1 MSLHPSSHAQ
11 HQDLPLALPCHIVKP
26 CARQKGKAENEGET
40 RKTTRKGNTSDVR
53 QQKKKRKKRT
63 SNAPHKDPAS
73 ESFARGF
80 ESARAWRKTR
90 KANKAAPDQQTKS
103 NQASHAPANQKGK
116 RIHQHTHTHTTHAQA
131 HAKGRAEE
139 NDSCLLMPD

>member
-1 MSLHPSSHAQ
+1 VSLHPSSHAQ

-53 QQKKKRKKRT
+53 PQKKKRKKRT

-116 RIHQHTHTHTTHAQA
+116 RIHQHTHTHHTCTGTR
-131 HAKGRAEE
+131 KRK
-139 NDSCLLMPD
+139 SRRK

>member
-53 QQKKKRKKRT
+53 PQKKKRKKEHQMRRIRIQPPNPSLAV
-63 SNAPHKDPAS
+63 SNQLAPG
-73 ESFARGF
+73 ARQG
-80 ESARAWRKTR
+80 KLT
-90 KANKAAPDQQTKS
+90 KQHPINKPNQTK
-103 NQASHAPANQKGK
+103 QATHPLTKKENAYTS
-116 RIHQHTHTHTTHAQA
+116 THTHTTHAQA